1 MKRQPLALTTAGE
14 HYLTSCQIE
23 EKTPK
28 TRVCYRQKLGRFI
41 RWQGGEVA
49 DLGLERERK
58 FVRRPEPLG
67 A

>member
-1 MKRQPLALTTAGE
+1 MKRQPLALTTAGD

-23 EKTPK
+23 ENPLDAGVLPAEA
-28 TRVCYRQKLGRFI
+28 RPLHPLAGRA
-41 RWQGGEVA
+41 VA